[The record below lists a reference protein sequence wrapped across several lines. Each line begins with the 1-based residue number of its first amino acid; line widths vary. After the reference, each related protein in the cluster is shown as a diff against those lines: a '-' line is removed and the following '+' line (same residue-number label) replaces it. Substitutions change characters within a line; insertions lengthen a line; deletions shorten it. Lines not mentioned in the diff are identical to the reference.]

1 MLPKGVLVV
10 LFYVPVI
17 CFIDGSSSSEQSPTA
32 TVPSQNRETGIR
44 DETARMLLRLKML
57 SS

>member
-10 LFYVPVI
+10 LFYI
-17 CFIDGSSSSEQSPTA
+17 CFIDDSSSSVQGATA
-32 TVPSQNRETGIR
+32 SVPSQNRETGIR

>member
-1 MLPKGVLVV
+1 MMPKEALVV
-10 LFYVPVI
+10 LFYILAI
-17 CFIDGSSSSEQSPTA
+17 CFIDDSSSSVQGAPAS
-32 TVPSQNRETGIR
+32 VPSQNRETGIR

>member
-1 MLPKGVLVV
+1 MMPKEALVV
-10 LFYVPVI
+10 LFYI
-17 CFIDGSSSSEQSPTA
+17 LAIDDLSSSVQGAPAS
-32 TVPSQNRETGIR
+32 VPSQNRETGIR